1 MSIRKACK
9 LLGHAKSTFF
19 QVRNNRAKIEKRDE
33 KVIAFVLR
41 KVKAIRKEQPKAGG
55 KKMYK
60 EISQDPDFAKY
71 KFGRDR
77 FFDILRANDL
87 LVKRRKK
94 PVYTTDS
101 SKWRKQYPNLVE
113 GLTPTRPEE
122 IFVADITYFRIGK
135 GFVYGHIVTDAYSKK
150 IMGYEVSDNM
160 KASSTLAAMQ
170 MAVENRIY
178 DEALIHHSD
187 RGFQYLSKLYTDF
200 LKENKIT
207 ISVTQD
213 GNPYDNAVAERI
225 NGILKGEFDFNRTF
239 NNLYHAKQLME
250 KVVKIYNSKR
260 LHWSNH
266 LLTPDQMHQQRKLK
280 IKTYRKDKDE

>member
-1 MSIRKACK
+1 MSIRKACR
-9 LLGHAKSTFF
+9 LLGRAKSSFF
-19 QVRNNRAKIEKRDE
+19 QVKKNRVKIEKREE
-33 KVIAFVLR
+33 KVIAFILK

-55 KKMYK
+55 KKMFE

-77 FFDILRANDL
+77 FFDVLRANDL

-113 GLTPTRPEE
+113 DLIPTRPEQ
-122 IFVADITYFRIGK
+122 IFVADITYFRTEK

-150 IMGYEVSDNM
+150 IMGYHVSDDM
-160 KASSTLAAMQ
+160 KATSTLAAVQ
-170 MAVENRIY
+170 MAIENRRY

-200 LKENKIT
+200 LKKHNIS

-213 GNPYDNAVAERI
+213 GSPYDNAIAERI

-239 NNLYHAKQLME
+239 RNLYHARLLMD

-260 LHWSNH
+260 RHWSNS

-280 IKTYRKDKDE
+280 IKTYRKKKDE

>member
-9 LLGHAKSTFF
+9 LLGFAKCTFF
-19 QVRNNRAKIEKRDE
+19 QVRKNQRRLKKEEEKA
-33 KVIAFVLR
+33 VAFILR

-55 KKMYK
+55 KKMFK

-77 FFDILRANDL
+77 FFDVLRANDL

-113 GLTPTRPEE
+113 DLTPTRPEQ
-122 IFVADITYFRIGK
+122 IFVADITYFRTEK

-160 KASSTLAAMQ
+160 KATSTLAALR
-170 MAVENRIY
+170 MAIENRMY

-187 RGFQYLSKLYTDF
+187 RGFQYLSKSVSYTH
-200 LKENKIT
+200 LT
-207 ISVTQD
+207 LPTT
-213 GNPYDNAVAERI
+213 PYV
-225 NGILKGEFDFNRTF
+225 
-239 NNLYHAKQLME
+239 
-250 KVVKIYNSKR
+250 
-260 LHWSNH
+260 
-266 LLTPDQMHQQRKLK
+266 
-280 IKTYRKDKDE
+280 